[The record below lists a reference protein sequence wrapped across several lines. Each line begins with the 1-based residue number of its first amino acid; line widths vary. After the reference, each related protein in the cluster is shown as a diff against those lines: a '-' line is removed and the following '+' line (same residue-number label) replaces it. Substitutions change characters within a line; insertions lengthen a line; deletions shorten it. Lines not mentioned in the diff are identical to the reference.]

1 MNKWNP
7 MMIAGILGAY
17 IGVIVLLG
25 GLVALDG
32 LKKVWE
38 KWEELLETVRL
49 PYVFFGGILLLFI
62 SGILE
67 LSVWRIYRSPLVMA
81 LSTGII
87 EESLKLSPLLILLKR
102 EEKSYLWKLT
112 IGTAVVFAVFE
123 TFSYISAFTLASS
136 RSGTHVLLFGVRLVV
151 IAFHVLWTAV
161 PLSYLLYG
169 KKREA
174 LAGWAFA
181 VFAHSVYDYPVLAA
195 SAGKNEGIIAA
206 GVFLSIV
213 SILSLKIAVD
223 RALQTVR
230 KEIISSLL

>member
-1 MNKWNP
+1 MDKWNP
-7 MMIAGILGAY
+7 MMIAGILGVY

-32 LKKVWE
+32 LKKVRE
-38 KWEELLETVRL
+38 KWEELPETVRI

-67 LSVWRIYRSPLVMA
+67 LSVWRIYRSPLTMA
-81 LSTGII
+81 LSIGIV

-102 EEKSYLWKLT
+102 GEKSYLWKLT

-123 TFSYISAFTLASS
+123 TLSYISAFAFTPT
-136 RSGTHVLLFGVRLVV
+136 RNGTQMLLFGVRLVV
-151 IAFHVLWTAV
+151 VAFHVLWTAV

-169 KKREA
+169 KNREA

-195 SAGKNEGIIAA
+195 SAGENEGMIAA
-206 GVFLSIV
+206 GVLLSVIA
-213 SILSLKIAVD
+213 ILSLKIAVD

-230 KEIISSLL
+230 KEIISALP